1 MTTKLRT
8 YDVAIVGAGTAGLAA
23 AGELVRH
30 GRSVCLLE
38 ARDRPG
44 GRIYTRLEPS
54 LGVPL
59 ELGAEFVHG
68 VPKTAVAWPNE
79 RNSLLIDAPRT
90 RWLLHNGR
98 LQTAHDLFDELRAA
112 LGRVRRPRKDLPL
125 AKFLEGPAR
134 SKLPKRL
141 REFARTLVEGYDAAD
156 AARVSTLGTLDEWCG
171 DGAADAPTFRPQHGY
186 ESLIHVLTEALDP
199 RRVTLRLET
208 IVQEIRWKRGNV
220 AIDATQVGQPLAVRA
235 KRAII
240 TLPLGV
246 LQLPPQSPNA
256 VRFVP
261 ALAAKQKALAGLATG
276 PVVKVILRFR
286 EPFWEQVDDGRYR
299 DAAFFHDPHAA
310 FPTMWTA
317 LPLRASLLVAWAAG
331 PNAARL
337 SGRPEEEIVK
347 TALACVAKL
356 FGKKA
361 DPAAS
366 FQGAYLHDWQ
376 ADPFACGAYSYV
388 VAGGGKAREELARPL
403 DGTLFFAGEAAETGG
418 ESGTVTGALAS
429 AQRVVQQVLKSAR

>member
-1 MTTKLRT
+1 MTTSPRA
-8 YDVAIVGAGTAGLAA
+8 YDVAIVGAGAAGLAA

-44 GRIYTRLEPS
+44 GRIYTRMEPS
-54 LGVPL
+54 LAVPL

-68 VPKTAVAWPNE
+68 RPKTGVAWPNE
-79 RNSLLIDAPRT
+79 RNALLIDAPQT
-90 RWLLHNGR
+90 RWILRNGR
-98 LQTAHDLFDELRAA
+98 LQAADDLFDELRAA
-112 LGRVRRPRKDLPL
+112 LRRVGRPRKDLPL
-125 AKFLEGPAR
+125 AQFLEGPAGG
-134 SKLPKRL
+134 KLPKRL
-141 REFARTLVEGYDAAD
+141 REFALTLVEGYDAAD
-156 AARVSTLGTLDEWCG
+156 ATRVSTLGTLDEWCG
-171 DGAADAPTFRPQHGY
+171 EGAADAPTFRPQHGY

-199 RRVTLRLET
+199 RRVTLRLDT
-208 IVQEIRWKRGNV
+208 TVQEIRWKRGNV
-220 AIDATQVGQPLAVRA
+220 SIDALQVGQPIAVRA

-246 LQLPPQSPNA
+246 LQLPPQAPNA

-261 ALAAKQKALAGLATG
+261 ALDAKQKALARLATG
-276 PVVKVILRFR
+276 PVVKVILHFR
-286 EPFWEQVDDGRYR
+286 EPFWETLDDGSYR
-299 DAAFFHDPHAA
+299 DAAFFHDSHAA
-310 FPTMWTA
+310 FPTMWTM

-347 TALACVAKL
+347 TALDCVAKL
-356 FGKKA
+356 FGRKA
-361 DPAAS
+361 DSAGL
-366 FQGAYLHDWQ
+366 FQGSYSHDWQ

-429 AQRVVQQVLKSAR
+429 AQRVVQQVLKSGR